1 MGGADGENL
10 ALGGSRIHGRGGGGR
25 LGTVAGARVG
35 GWFLGRA
42 VGRVAANTGRV
53 VAVSEISDRTVAGA
67 RVGGWFLGRA
77 LRRVAA
83 NTGRAVAV
91 SEVSDRIIG
100 RWRLV
105 LRARSITGC
114 ASAGDNCNGDKRC
127 GSSHEPS
134 WPARWVATGADQLH
148 WTNSGDGAKLGPQ
161 HWMVLSGR
169 SPHEWSS
176 PVDTDAKAPSGGSAW
191 PQ

>member
-10 ALGGSRIHGRGGGGR
+10 AVGGCWIYGHRGRVDGLCAAVGACGGGWL
-25 LGTVAGARVG
+25 LGLAR
-35 GWFLGRA
+35 
-42 VGRVAANTGRV
+42 GRVAACN
-53 VAVSEISDRTVAGA
+53 A
-67 RVGGWFLGRA
+67 
-77 LRRVAA
+77 
-83 NTGRAVAV
+83 GRAVAV
-91 SEVSDRIIG
+91 SEVSDRILG
-100 RWRLV
+100 PRRLV
-105 LRARSITGC
+105 GGALGIPGA
-114 ASAGDNCNGDKRC
+114 ASAGENGEGGDRR
-127 GSSHEPS
+127 GISSEPS
-134 WPARWVATGADQLH
+134 WLPRPEPTGADQLH